1 MSNLSIFTLVCGI
14 VGLVA
19 LGLFILGA
27 ILVILFAVK
36 KRPDGRRPKG
46 KLVIGI
52 ILMAVNVFVGFIC
65 LTFGVLGG
73 VSNLTLSK
81 VGVTETQEELKDVF
95 ENNDKKKIYKL
106 LAEDGIKGDAVTED
120 DIDELYEVMGSDI
133 NDDLEVD
140 VYGYNSNASYTN
152 IQYVLGD
159 FETEDGDRFYI
170 YVDYVIE
177 AKDEDEIGIQH
188 IVLRDEDRK
197 KVFEAGETLS
207 SQEAR

>member
-46 KLVIGI
+46 KLIIGI
-52 ILMAVNVFVGFIC
+52 ILMAVNVFVGFTC
-65 LTFGVLGG
+65 LTFGMIGG
-73 VSNLTLSK
+73 IGNLTLSK

-120 DIDELYEVMGSDI
+120 DIDELYEEMGSDI

-140 VYGYNSNASYTN
+140 IYGYNSNASYTN